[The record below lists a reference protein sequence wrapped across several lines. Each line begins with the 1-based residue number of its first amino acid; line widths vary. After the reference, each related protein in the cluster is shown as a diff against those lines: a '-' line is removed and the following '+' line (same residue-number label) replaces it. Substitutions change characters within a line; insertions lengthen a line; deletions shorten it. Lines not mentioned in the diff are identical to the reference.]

1 MQVCRIKA
9 DTACV
14 CLKQADPQNHS
25 SPNKMGSCR
34 LFLCMYFT
42 VHRLQS
48 AQLRVFSVG
57 SIRQYELTEHF
68 DINMNK
74 VYTGEIGRLKSFE
87 VQKP

>member
-9 DTACV
+9 NAAFV

-25 SPNKMGSCR
+25 FPNKMGSSR
-34 LFLCMYFT
+34 LFLCMYFA
-42 VHRLQS
+42 VRHLQS
-48 AQLRVFSVG
+48 AQLRVFCVR

>member
-9 DTACV
+9 NCV
-14 CLKQADPQNHS
+14 CLKQADPPNHS
-25 SPNKMGSCR
+25 PHKNKMGSCW
-34 LFLCMYFT
+34 LFVCMYFT
-42 VHRLQS
+42 VRPLQS
-48 AQLRVFSVG
+48 SQLRVFSVG